1 MELSKEVGGD
11 TVVEV
16 SSRGLGQDALGL
28 KQIAESS
35 GVNIIA
41 GCGYYKVAGHP
52 PDMAKRSV
60 EDVATNGTLYHTP
73 ERYRVQHALVAIK
86 HNQTIDRSLRH
97 ILPNDQ
103 SHMRSSAEIETL
115 FADCPEAVEATLE
128 IAERCE
134 FGLSSDLGYT
144 LRSRAFMPEAHRNT
158 HIEGTRLTVENA
170 AYILAGHHS
179 ACPTKMLDQCLEL
192 FNIESATPMQT
203 WGQGTRRIYENLSAN
218 LRDKIC
224 LNRPARKVYRQA
236 SCVVLEDNNGVR
248 ETFDVVVFA

>member
-1 MELSKEVGGD
+1 MRHLGKLRRRPALIPDNGRNSDTGPVTREMELFKEAGGD

-16 SSRGLGQDALGL
+16 SSRCLGQDALGL

-60 EDVATNGTLYHTP
+60 EDVATNGALYHTP

-86 HNQTIDRSLRH
+86 HNHTIDRSLRH

-103 SHMRSSAEIETL
+103 SHMRPSAEVETL

-128 IAERCE
+128 ISERCE
-134 FGLSSDLGYT
+134 FDFSSDLGYT

-179 ACPTKMLDQCLEL
+179 TCSTKTLNQCTGV
-192 FNIESATPMQT
+192 IQYRIRHAHADVGPGDATHLREPI
-203 WGQGTRRIYENLSAN
+203 GQLSRQNLS
-218 LRDKIC
+218 
-224 LNRPARKVYRQA
+224 
-236 SCVVLEDNNGVR
+236 
-248 ETFDVVVFA
+248 